1 MRDVLRRLG
10 ARPPFTGERLLD
22 VLATTGKGHHLLA
35 RVAVKLPSS
44 VSSGDPDF
52 VSKLLNLAGQFGA
65 VNCGRE
71 ALRAIDFNGIEAP
84 LSVRAA
90 GHVGDDDVRVKM
102 RVGTVAVF
110 NSTGRPSGNVI
121 EARGNDIAGH
131 DPFAPASSPRQRVV
145 LKLLE

>member
-1 MRDVLRRLG
+1 MREVLCRLG

-52 VSKLLNLAGQFGA
+52 VSKLLNLARQFGT

-71 ALRAIDFNGIEAP
+71 ALRAIDFNGIEAAP

-90 GHVGDDDVRVKM
+90 GHVGDDDVRVKV
-102 RVGTVAVF
+102 RVGAVAVIYAAGG
-110 NSTGRPSGNVI
+110 TCRDVI
-121 EARGNDIAGH
+121 ETGG
-131 DPFAPASSPRQRVV
+131 
-145 LKLLE
+145 